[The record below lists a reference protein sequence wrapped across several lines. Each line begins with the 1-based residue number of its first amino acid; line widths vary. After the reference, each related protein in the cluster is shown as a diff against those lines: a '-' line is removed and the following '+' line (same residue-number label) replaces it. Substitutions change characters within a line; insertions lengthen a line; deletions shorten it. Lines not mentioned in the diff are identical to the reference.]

1 MWNNPKIIGQCV
13 MLIGSFVMEKLSN
26 TRAIIFGGTE
36 LDAGSA
42 AAGSVYMLD
51 IHVSILINTVV
62 CIIHVCNIIIVHYR
76 YKFILIFLANQTLLA
91 FGWMGLSK
99 CQWLLLCMLVKIR
112 CNF

>member
-62 CIIHVCNIIIVHYR
+62 CIIHVCNIIIVALGMNL
-76 YKFILIFLANQTLLA
+76 F
-91 FGWMGLSK
+91 
-99 CQWLLLCMLVKIR
+99 
-112 CNF
+112 